1 MQADRDGAKGP
12 GDHEPARLD
21 DFSETIVPSDF
32 FDQLIEDLDEPD
44 PAPNLKKAAEHLRRT
59 NISGPTRQANQTME
73 PASEGRCW

>member
-1 MQADRDGAKGP
+1 MQADRDEAKGP

-32 FDQLIEDLDEPD
+32 FDQLIEHLDEPD
-44 PAPNLKKAAEHLRRT
+44 PATNLTQPAERLCRT
-59 NISGPTRQANQTME
+59 NISGPARETDQTME